1 MCFTFSLTLSL
12 FLCLTSFGF
21 ACFFTFL
28 TILTLLYSPS
38 PLVTHSRLAPFYCV
52 WICFSSLLL
61 FCLPSPS
68 LFQLSSVL
76 LLSFHSF
83 LRPSFRVYLFCV
95 FLLLVFCLFVSISYI
110 CLLAKFIRFSSSV
123 FIFYFFFSFHL
134 SLSFRL
140 ILLLSFNSRST
151 FILFYFPCLLYCRN
165 HTRSFLFSQLHSQVN
180 LFIIKFTP
188 FTLTRGYLL
197 GTFPSVRKVS
207 STQWSSYAPIFIH
220 SHTLSLPLTHKNQT
234 QPHCS

>member
-1 MCFTFSLTLSL
+1 MSEYVSPI
-12 FLCLTSFGF
+12 SF
-21 ACFFTFL
+21 
-28 TILTLLYSPS
+28 ISVYS
-38 PLVTHSRLAPFYCV
+38 
-52 WICFSSLLL
+52 
-61 FCLPSPS
+61 
-68 LFQLSSVL
+68 FQLSSVL

-123 FIFYFFFSFHL
+123 FTFFFFFSFHL
-134 SLSFRL
+134 SLSIRL

-220 SHTLSLPLTHKNQT
+220 SHTLSLSFSLTKTKRNHT
-234 QPHCS
+234 AHRVIAWLCRRVCYC

>member
-1 MCFTFSLTLSL
+1 MSEYVSPL
-12 FLCLTSFGF
+12 FLFSV
-21 ACFFTFL
+21 
-28 TILTLLYSPS
+28 YS
-38 PLVTHSRLAPFYCV
+38 
-52 WICFSSLLL
+52 
-61 FCLPSPS
+61 
-68 LFQLSSVL
+68 FQLSSVL

-123 FIFYFFFSFHL
+123 FTFFFFFSFHL

-151 FILFYFPCLLYCRN
+151 FFFCLLYCRN

-180 LFIIKFTP
+180 LFIINFTP

-207 STQWSSYAPIFIH
+207 STQ
-220 SHTLSLPLTHKNQT
+220 
-234 QPHCS
+234 